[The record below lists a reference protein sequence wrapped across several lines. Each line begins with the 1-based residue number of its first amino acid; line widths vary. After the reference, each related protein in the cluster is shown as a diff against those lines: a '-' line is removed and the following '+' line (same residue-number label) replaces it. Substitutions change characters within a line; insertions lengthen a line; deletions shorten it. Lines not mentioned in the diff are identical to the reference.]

1 MLTAIGLIAFGYL
14 IGSIPTGYWVGKLKG
29 IDIREVGSGSTGAT
43 NVARNV
49 GKVAGVFVLIVDVLK
64 GYFPVWLAIFLQKA
78 QLVDQFPY
86 SDWMILPTIVAAM
99 TLIGHSKS
107 IFLNFKGGKSAAT
120 ALGNVIAMQPL
131 AAVITFAIFV
141 LIALTT
147 RIISIASMSAAVVA
161 AISTATV
168 TYPYKAPI
176 AYVIYIGLGAS
187 YVIWRHRDN
196 IGRIMRGEEKRL
208 FSSLIPFIITTLLL
222 SQSAA
227 WSKSVT
233 LPVGSSNNGLTPDEA
248 INIRVYKATNQA
260 VVNISTSS
268 QVQSDFFFAPTPRE
282 GFGSGVIVSPE
293 GFILTNNH
301 VIEGA
306 QRLRVTLA
314 NGVNVPADVVG
325 TDPANDLAIIKIV
338 PPANT
343 KLTTIPFGDSSK
355 LDVGRKVLAI
365 GNPFGLERTLTVGIV
380 SSTGRTMQTGS
391 GRLIKGILQTD
402 AAINPGNSGGPLL
415 DSSGQMVGITTAI
428 FSRAGQS
435 AGLGFAIPINIAKN
449 IIPELIAHHRI
460 IRPDTGIEAVQ
471 QLDVGLRVVRLDPNG
486 PAAKAGIQGPKNVVY
501 QQGGFTIQSVDNSQ
515 ADVITMV
522 DNLPV
527 RSADDLLSY
536 VDKLKAGQIVTLG
549 VLRRG
554 KLIKVPVKLTVSNAG

>member
-1 MLTAIGLIAFGYL
+1 MLTALGLIAFGYL
-14 IGSIPTGYWVGKLKG
+14 LGSIPTGYWVGKLKG

-49 GKVAGVFVLIVDVLK
+49 GKAAGVFVLVADVLK

-78 QLVDQFPY
+78 RMMENVPY
-86 SDWMILPTIVAAM
+86 SDWMIVPVIVAAM

-107 IFLNFKGGKSAAT
+107 IVLNFKGGKSAAT
-120 ALGNVIAMQPL
+120 ALGNVIAMQPV
-131 AAVITFAIFV
+131 AAAIAFAVFV
-141 LIALTT
+141 LMGLAT
-147 RIISIASMSAAVVA
+147 RIISIASMTAAIVSVVA
-161 AISTATV
+161 VATV
-168 TYPYKAPI
+168 TYPYKAPLP
-176 AYVIYIGLGAS
+176 YVIYIAMGAS
-187 YVIWRHRDN
+187 YVIWRHKDN

-208 FSSLIPFIITTLLL
+208 FSSLIPFIITTLLV

-227 WSKSVT
+227 WSKPAAT
-233 LPVGSSNNGLTPDEA
+233 APSNNAGISADEA
-248 INIRVYKATNQA
+248 INIRVYKATNQG

-268 QVQSDFFFAPTPRE
+268 QVQSDFFFAPIPRE
-282 GFGSGVIVSPE
+282 GFGSGVIISPE
-293 GFILTNNH
+293 GYILTNNH

-306 QRLRVTLA
+306 QRLRVTLY
-314 NGVNVPADVVG
+314 NGVNVPGDIVG

-338 PPANT
+338 PPPNT

-355 LDVGRKVLAI
+355 LEVGRKVLAI

-391 GRLIKGILQTD
+391 GRLIKGIIQTD

-428 FSRAGQS
+428 FSKAGQS

-449 IIPELIAHHRI
+449 LVPELIAHHHI

-471 QLDVGLRVVRLDPNG
+471 QLDVGLRVMRLDPNG
-486 PAAKAGIQGPKNVVY
+486 PAAKAGILGPKNVVY
-501 QQGGFTIQSVDNSQ
+501 QQGGFTIQNVDSTQ

-522 DNLPV
+522 DNQPV

-554 KLIKVPVKLTVSNAG
+554 KLIKVPLKLTVGNAG

>member
-1 MLTAIGLIAFGYL
+1 MLTALGLIALGYL
-14 IGSIPTGYWVGKLKG
+14 LGSIPTGYWVGKTLKG

-49 GKVAGVFVLIVDVLK
+49 GKGAGIFVLIVDVLK
-64 GYFPVWLAIFLQKA
+64 GYLPVTLAIYLQKA
-78 QLVDQFPY
+78 QMLDQVPY
-86 SDWMILPTIVAAM
+86 SDWMIIPTLVAAM

-120 ALGNVIAMQPL
+120 ALGNVVAMQPV
-131 AAVITFAIFV
+131 AAAITFAIFV
-141 LIALTT
+141 LLALTT
-147 RIISIASMSAAVVA
+147 RIISIASMTASVVA
-161 AISTATV
+161 VISIATV

-176 AYVIYIGLGAS
+176 SFVIYIAMGAS
-187 YVIWRHRDN
+187 FVIWRHKDN

-208 FSSLIPFIITTLLL
+208 FSSLIPFVITTLLF

-227 WSKSVT
+227 FSKSA
-233 LPVGSSNNGLTPDEA
+233 SSNNGSNPGITADEA
-248 INIRVYKATNQA
+248 INIKVYKATNQA

-268 QVQSDFFFAPTPRE
+268 QVLSDFFFTAIPKE
-282 GFGSGVIVSPE
+282 GFGSGVIISPE
-293 GFILTNNH
+293 GYILTNNH

-306 QRLRVTLA
+306 QRLRVTLF

-355 LDVGRKVLAI
+355 LEVGRKVLAI
-365 GNPFGLERTLTVGIV
+365 GNPFGLERTLTSGIV
-380 SSTGRTMQTGS
+380 SSTGRTMQTGT
-391 GRLIKGILQTD
+391 GRLIKGIIQTD

-435 AGLGFAIPINIAKN
+435 AGLGFAIPVNIAKN
-449 IIPELIAHHRI
+449 LVPELIAHHRI

-471 QLDVGLRVVRLDPNG
+471 QLDTGLRVMRLDPNG

-501 QQGGFTIQSVDNSQ
+501 QQGGFTIQSVDSNQ

-522 DNLPV
+522 DNQPV
-527 RSADDLLSY
+527 RTADDLLSY
-536 VDKLKAGQIVTLG
+536 VDKLKPGQIVTLG
-549 VLRRG
+549 ILRHG
-554 KLIKVPVKLTVSNAG
+554 KLIKVPVKLSAGNAG

>member
-1 MLTAIGLIAFGYL
+1 MLTALGLIALGYL
-14 IGSIPTGYWVGKLKG
+14 LGSIPTGYWVGKTLKG

-49 GKVAGVFVLIVDVLK
+49 GKGAGIFVLIVDVLK
-64 GYFPVWLAIFLQKA
+64 GYLPVYLAIYLQKA
-78 QLVDQFPY
+78 QLLDQVPY
-86 SDWMILPTIVAAM
+86 GDWMIVPTMVAAM

-120 ALGNVIAMQPL
+120 ALGNVVAMQPI
-131 AAVITFAIFV
+131 AAAITFAVFV
-141 LIALTT
+141 LLALTT
-147 RIISIASMSAAVVA
+147 RIISIASMTSAVVA
-161 AISTATV
+161 VISVATV

-176 AYVIYIGLGAS
+176 SFVIYIALGAS
-187 YVIWRHRDN
+187 FVIWRHKDN

-208 FSSLIPFIITTLLL
+208 FSSLIPFVITTLLA

-227 WSKSVT
+227 WAKPAST
-233 LPVGSSNNGLTPDEA
+233 NSSTPGLSAEET
-248 INIRVYKATNQA
+248 INIKVYKATNQA

-268 QVQSDFFFAPTPRE
+268 QVLNDFFFTPIPRE
-282 GFGSGVIVSPE
+282 GFGSGVIISPE
-293 GFILTNNH
+293 GYILTNNH

-306 QRLRVTLA
+306 QRLRVTLY
-314 NGVNVPADVVG
+314 NGVNVPADIVG

-338 PPANT
+338 PPPNT
-343 KLTTIPFGDSSK
+343 KLTTVPFGDSSK
-355 LDVGRKVLAI
+355 LEVGRKVLAI
-365 GNPFGLERTLTVGIV
+365 GNPFGLERTLTSGIV

-391 GRLIKGILQTD
+391 GRLIKGIIQTD

-449 IIPELIAHHRI
+449 LVPELIAHHRI

-471 QLDVGLRVVRLDPNG
+471 QLDTGLRVMRLAPNG

-501 QQGGFTIQSVDNSQ
+501 QQGGFTIQSVDSNQ

-522 DNLPV
+522 DNQPV
-527 RSADDLLSY
+527 RTADDLLSY
-536 VDKLKAGQIVTLG
+536 VDKLKPGQTVTLG
-549 VLRRG
+549 VLRQGR
-554 KLIKVPVKLTVSNAG
+554 LIKVPVKLTAGNAG

>member
-1 MLTAIGLIAFGYL
+1 MLTALGLIALGYL
-14 IGSIPTGYWVGKLKG
+14 LGSIPTGYWVGKLKG

-49 GKVAGVFVLIVDVLK
+49 GKAAGVFVLIADVLK

-78 QLVDQFPY
+78 QLMDNVPY
-86 SDWMILPTIVAAM
+86 SDWMIIPVIVAAM

-120 ALGNVIAMQPL
+120 ALGNVIAMQPV
-131 AAVITFAIFV
+131 AAAIAFAVFV
-141 LIALTT
+141 LIGLTT
-147 RIISIASMSAAVVA
+147 RIISIASMTAAVVSVIA
-161 AISTATV
+161 VATV
-168 TYPYKAPI
+168 TYPYKAPLP
-176 AYVIYIGLGAS
+176 YVIYIAMGAS
-187 YVIWRHRDN
+187 YVIWRHKDN

-208 FSSLIPFIITTLLL
+208 FSSLIPFIITTLLV

-227 WSKSVT
+227 WSKPSAPPT
-233 LPVGSSNNGLTPDEA
+233 SNNSGISPDEA

-268 QVQSDFFFAPTPRE
+268 QVQSDFFFAAIPRE
-282 GFGSGVIVSPE
+282 GFGSGVIISPE
-293 GFILTNNH
+293 GYILTNNH
-301 VIEGA
+301 VIDGA
-306 QRLRVTLA
+306 QRLRVTLY
-314 NGVNVPADVVG
+314 NGVNVPADIVG

-343 KLTTIPFGDSSK
+343 KLATIPFGDSSK
-355 LDVGRKVLAI
+355 LEVGRKVLAI

-391 GRLIKGILQTD
+391 GRLIKGIIQTD

-428 FSRAGQS
+428 FSKAGQS

-449 IIPELIAHHRI
+449 LVPELIAHHHI

-471 QLDVGLRVVRLDPNG
+471 QLDVGLRVMRLDPNG

-501 QQGGFTIQSVDNSQ
+501 QQGGFTIQNVDSTQ
-515 ADVITMV
+515 ADIITMV
-522 DNLPV
+522 DNQPV

-554 KLIKVPVKLTVSNAG
+554 KLIKVPLKLTVGNPG